1 LRLDHQ
7 SAASLAAG
15 AGGKLGLRGSARQ
28 LVHQFQSERLG
39 GSSQEIRESGRGDG
53 GSSRP
58 TRQGIANEAQPAAGQ
73 HGEPRTR
80 SGASASDRPHRGQ
93 AHHRHSVARQRNVD
107 AEPAPAP
114 HWRCQ
119 GGGRRAGPERGRW
132 ITSKTPDVAHAGSES
147 AKAGSDAAAKN
158 DSKPAGKAL
167 VDGIIAGVGIEQSM
181 LNSTVLNAVKTAIA
195 AAHDRQSTDTSYL
208 WPARTKPVRPPTP
221 TCRPWAHGS
230 V

>member
-1 LRLDHQ
+1 MPRRADPSRRSAPLLERNLFLGSKAHFHLGVLARCGLTTNRLRPWR
-7 SAASLAAG
+7 
-15 AGGKLGLRGSARQ
+15 RGRVVSSDYGSSARQ

-132 ITSKTPDVAHAGSES
+132 DYV
-147 AKAGSDAAAKN
+147 
-158 DSKPAGKAL
+158 
-167 VDGIIAGVGIEQSM
+167 Q
-181 LNSTVLNAVKTAIA
+181 NA
-195 AAHDRQSTDTSYL
+195 R
-208 WPARTKPVRPPTP
+208 RG
-221 TCRPWAHGS
+221 TCRFGIR
-230 V
+230 